1 MKRSH
6 LSIAFYMLVVFVS
19 GALVGA
25 LGHRLYTVRTVEADN
40 IDRGRRSPSEFRQ
53 RYLTEMKTRLS
64 LDDGQIAKLS
74 SILDETRERF
84 KAFNEKHRPEMSEI
98 HETQVREIRAM
109 LKPDQ
114 QNAYEEYR
122 KERER
127 KRQQHEKK

>member
-25 LGHRLYTVRTVEADN
+25 LGQRLYTVRSVEADTEN
-40 IDRGRRSPSEFRQ
+40 TRRRSPSEFRQ
-53 RYLTEMKTRLS
+53 KYLTDMKTRLS
-64 LDDGQIAKLS
+64 LDDGQTAKLG
-74 SILDETRERF
+74 SILDGTRERF

-98 HETQVREIRAM
+98 HEAQVREIRAM

-114 QNAYEEYR
+114 QAAYEEYR

-127 KRQQHEKK
+127 KRQQYEKK